1 MYAGDAFSC
10 YTPIREFIERGLN
23 MKKAELPPQTRYSI
37 TIEEAAGYSLIGENR
52 LRKIIEEDK
61 TLEWVLRIGSQ
72 VRIKR
77 VLFERWLDGQCNL

>member
-1 MYAGDAFSC
+1 MAKQINSQ
-10 YTPIREFIERGLN
+10 PHE
-23 MKKAELPPQTRYSI
+23 RYSM

-61 TLEWVLRIGSQ
+61 TLNWVLHIGSQ

-77 VLFERWLDGQCNL
+77 VLFEKWLDGKYNL

>member
-1 MYAGDAFSC
+1 MHAGDAFSC
-10 YTPIREFIERGLN
+10 YTSIREFIERGLN

-77 VLFERWLDGQCNL
+77 VLFERWLDGQYNL